1 MPVSSKLFRGLMI
14 GSLALTVL
22 AFITDLVFPRLIPE
36 GVRFAEEVYWNEMPS
51 GVFTF
56 RLIVF
61 VAYVVAS
68 LIAFVGLYQFKRWAR
83 TANLVLTGLIILFA
97 PAMGHILLSGV
108 AQGLADVALLLWGA
122 VLALAYFSSISQ
134 RFAPK

>member
-1 MPVSSKLFRGLMI
+1 ML

-22 AFITDLVFPRLIPE
+22 AFITDLIFPRLVPE
-36 GVRFAEEVYWNEMPS
+36 GLRFAEEAYWNEMPT

-56 RLIVF
+56 RLVVF
-61 VAYVVAS
+61 IAYVVAS
-68 LIAFVGLYQFKRWAR
+68 LVAFVGLYRFNRWAR
-83 TANLVLTGLIILFA
+83 SANLVLTGLIVLFA

-108 AQGLADVALLLWGA
+108 AQGLADLALLLWGA

-134 RFAPK
+134 RFGASAR